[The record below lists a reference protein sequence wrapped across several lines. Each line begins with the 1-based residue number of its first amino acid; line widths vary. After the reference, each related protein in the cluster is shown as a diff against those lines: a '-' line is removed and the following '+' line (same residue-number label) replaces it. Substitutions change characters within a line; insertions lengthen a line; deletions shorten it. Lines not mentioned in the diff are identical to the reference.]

1 MVLTGA
7 FVPVRGKLSVFAS
20 EHGSM
25 SMNLKNETEFGRR
38 LFSVQ
43 EAAEYLRI
51 SRTMIFKLLR
61 EGKLTPT
68 KIGTRTLISGA
79 AIERLLADTAEQMR
93 TS

>member
-1 MVLTGA
+1 MST
-7 FVPVRGKLSVFAS
+7 S
-20 EHGSM
+20 EVDFEH
-25 SMNLKNETEFGRR
+25 R
-38 LFSVQ
+38 LFSVG
-43 EAAEYLRI
+43 EAADYLRI

-61 EGKLTPT
+61 QRKLTPT